1 MSFLYCQNQRYVGK
15 NLNLE
20 NFVEQVNRFGELSV
34 VEGADW
40 NLEIGAVT
48 DLNAKRHGPALLF
61 DNIKD
66 YPKGYRVLTAIVSS
80 PKRLSL
86 ALGLNITGDHYKLL
100 SQLEGKPTEWES
112 KSNDYVPK
120 FVRDSP
126 VLTNVAVGEKIDLLK
141 FPAPF
146 WHEADGGRYIGS
158 GGTVITKDPEKGT
171 VNLAV
176 YRTVVQNKNT
186 LGLFMVDWH
195 HGNLDIKKYHKMGKP
210 CPIAVSFGHDP
221 TLFVVSGMPI
231 PYEISEYN
239 YAGAIEGKPI
249 EVIEGKVTG
258 LPIPASS
265 EIAVEGFVNPNDLME
280 EGPFGEFTGYYA
292 EERAPRPVIRIG
304 ALYHKDNPIIIATP
318 PGRPP
323 HDYSYHMAVMASAAL
338 KTDLE
343 KSGVPGVV
351 KVWRHE
357 SGCRY
362 FWIVVS
368 IKQMYEGHAKQAGL
382 VAASQRGFGRYVV
395 VVDEDIDPANLD
407 EVIWAL
413 STRSDPVES
422 VEIVTQT
429 TSSPMDPRIRK
440 HEGAYYTSRAIIDA
454 CRPFEW
460 KDEYSRVVEVSDEL
474 KERVRN
480 KWPLLFG
487 EK

>member
-1 MSFLYCQNQRYVGK
+1 MRKG
-15 NLNLE
+15 LNLSEFIE
-20 NFVEQVNRFGELSV
+20 NVDRLGELRHV
-34 VEGADW
+34 RGADW

-61 DNIKD
+61 DEIKG
-66 YPKGYRVLTAIVSS
+66 YPKGYRVLTSLISS

-86 ALGLNITGDHYKLL
+86 ALGLNITGDHHRLV
-100 SQLEGKPTEWES
+100 SELETKPTLWEEKS
-112 KSNDYVPK
+112 KEFPPR
-120 FVRDSP
+120 FVTDSP
-126 VLTNVAVGEKIDLLK
+126 LLRNRDTAEKIDLLK
-141 FPAPF
+141 FPAPV

-158 GGTVITKDPEKGT
+158 GATVITKDPDRGT
-171 VNLAV
+171 VNLGV
-176 YRTVVQNKNT
+176 YRIMVHSKDA

-195 HGNLDIKKYHKMGKP
+195 HGALDIKKYHDRGKP

-221 TLFVVSGMPI
+221 VLFVVSGMPI

-239 YAGAIEGKPI
+239 YAGAIRGKPI
-249 EVIEGKVTG
+249 DVIEGKETG
-258 LPIPASS
+258 LPIPATG
-265 EIAVEGFVNPNDLME
+265 EIVAEGFIYPNDLME

-292 EERAPRPVIRIG
+292 EERAPRPVIRVKSV
-304 ALYHKDNPIIIATP
+304 YYKDNPIILATP

-368 IKQMYEGHAKQAGL
+368 IHQMYAGHVKQTGL
-382 VAASQRGFGRYVV
+382 VAASQRGFGRYVII
-395 VVDEDIDPANLD
+395 VDDDIDPSNLD
-407 EVIWAL
+407 EVIWAM

-422 VEIVTQT
+422 AEIVKQT
-429 TSSPMDPRIRK
+429 PSSSMDPRIRK
-440 HEGAYYTSRAIIDA
+440 HEGAYYTSRMIIDA

-460 KDEYSRVVEVSDEL
+460 MKEYSRVVEVSDEL
-474 KERVRN
+474 KTRVKS
-480 KWPLLFG
+480 KWPELFG
-487 EK
+487 NKS